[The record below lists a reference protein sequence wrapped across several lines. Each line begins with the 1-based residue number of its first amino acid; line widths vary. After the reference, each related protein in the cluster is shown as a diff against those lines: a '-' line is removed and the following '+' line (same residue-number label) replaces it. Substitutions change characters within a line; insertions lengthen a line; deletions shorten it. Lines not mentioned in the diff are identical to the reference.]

1 MEINSH
7 LLNLLNGTTDP
18 ILSINESDEIIY
30 HNDTLTDLLK
40 LDKDAIKKKGLL
52 KLIHVDDLDIGKKY
66 LKSLKSNPDQYIT
79 EKFRFI
85 SCSGNI
91 IHLNWNGIFSS
102 KENITTIFG
111 RLCEDYSSEDA
122 LGDARRLARVG
133 MWEYH
138 VETNFFKWD
147 RQVFEIYELSETTEI
162 NLHRMK
168 QFFRKESLGTFEAK
182 LKALIDHGVSF
193 DEELSFV
200 SGKFKPSTARFIAK
214 AEKSENKTVV
224 KGTIQDLTDV
234 RRIERK
240 AEDYQEAVD
249 KSSIVSITD
258 RYGVITEVNDRFC
271 EISKYSRPELI
282 GKTHNIINSGFHGNE
297 FWQQMWE
304 QITKGEV
311 WTGEL
316 QNKAKD
322 GSIFWVDTTII
333 PFKNSI
339 GRIYQY
345 LAIQRDFTENKK
357 LNEELMVSEK
367 LSSIGEISAQIL
379 HEVMTPL
386 SIISLSIENL
396 EDDIGDLE
404 VDANQLKP
412 IRTNLT
418 EIKMNY
424 EKIEEIFENMR
435 SILVRKNSGAPTA
448 VPVRETLEKSLSL
461 VKAKLKSKD
470 IHVKYDNVADNIN
483 IKCTQSD
490 LSQVFLN
497 LINNAADAIEKLDD
511 RWIDVKAEVKG
522 SHVSIIFQDSGAGIP
537 EEIRSKI
544 FETLFTTKG
553 ETSGTGLGMGVCKKL
568 IERHLGMIKIDEKA
582 KNTTFV
588 ITFPLHQ

>member
-1 MEINSH
+1 MNINENILKFIKS
-7 LLNLLNGTTDP
+7 TTD
-18 ILSINESDEIIY
+18 IVFSFKGESDY
-30 HNDTLTDLLK
+30 LYLNDMIAKLLK
-40 LDKDAIKKKGLL
+40 VDAESFKSQGHLSFVHSDDIDKA
-52 KLIHVDDLDIGKKY
+52 KKY
-66 LKSLKSNPDQYIT
+66 YKDLKKNSDTFMT

-85 SCSGNI
+85 SKSGDI
-91 IHLNWNGIFSS
+91 THLHWNSIYIAEQDS
-102 KENITTIFG
+102 ITSIG
-111 RLCEDYSSEDA
+111 RVLEEISEDVY
-122 LGDARRLARVG
+122 GDAKKLAKVG
-133 MWEYH
+133 VWEYH
-138 VETNFFKWD
+138 VETNFLKWD
-147 RQVFEIYELSETTEI
+147 NQVFDIYELSESTEI
-162 NLHRMK
+162 NVDRMK
-168 QFFRKESLGTFEAK
+168 QFFRKESLVTFNEN
-182 LKALIDHGVSF
+182 LKQLVEHGATF

-200 SGKFKPSTARFIAK
+200 SGKFKPSTARFVAK
-214 AEKSENKTVV
+214 AEKVDNRTIV

-271 EISKYSRPELI
+271 EISKFSRPELI
-282 GKTHNIINSGFHGNE
+282 GKTHSLICASYHDQD
-297 FWQQMWE
+297 FWKDMWE

-311 WTGEL
+311 WTGEI

-322 GSIFWVDTTII
+322 GSMFWVDTTII

-345 LAIQRDFTENKK
+345 LSIQRDFTENKK

-396 EDDIGDLE
+396 EDDIEDLE
-404 VDANQLKP
+404 VDAAQVNP

-435 SILVRKNSGAPTA
+435 SILVRKNSGEPTS
-448 VPVRETLEKSLSL
+448 VPVRDTLEKSLSL
-461 VKAKLKSKD
+461 VKAKLKSRD
-470 IHVKYDNVADNIN
+470 VHVKYEKVPDNIN
-483 IKCTQSD
+483 IKTTQSD

-497 LINNAADAIEKLDD
+497 LVNNSSDAIEKMSD
-511 RWIDVKAEVKG
+511 RWIDVKAEVSG
-522 SHVSIIFQDSGAGIP
+522 SHVIITFQDSGPGIP
-537 EEIRSKI
+537 QEIRERI
-544 FETLFTTKG
+544 FDTLFTTKG
-553 ETSGTGLGMGVCKKL
+553 EAAGTGLGMGVCKKL
-568 IERHLGMIKIDEKA
+568 IERHLGTITIDEKA
-582 KNTTFV
+582 ANTTFI

>member
-1 MEINSH
+1 MNINENILKFIKS
-7 LLNLLNGTTDP
+7 TTD
-18 ILSINESDEIIY
+18 IVFSFKGESDY
-30 HNDTLTDLLK
+30 LYLNDMIAKLLK
-40 LDKDAIKKKGLL
+40 VDAEAFKSQGHLSFIHLD
-52 KLIHVDDLDIGKKY
+52 DIDKAKKY
-66 LKSLKSNPDQYIT
+66 YKDLKTNSDTFMT

-85 SCSGNI
+85 SKSGDI
-91 IHLNWNGIFSS
+91 THLHWNSIYISEQDS
-102 KENITTIFG
+102 ITSIG
-111 RLCEDYSSEDA
+111 RVLEEISDDVY
-122 LGDARRLARVG
+122 GDAKKLAKVG
-133 MWEYH
+133 VWEFH
-138 VETNFFKWD
+138 VETNFLKWD
-147 RQVFEIYELSETTEI
+147 NQVFDIYELSESTEI
-162 NLHRMK
+162 NVDRMK
-168 QFFRKESLGTFEAK
+168 QFFRKESLVTFNEK
-182 LKALIDHGVSF
+182 LNQLVEHGATF

-200 SGKFKPSTARFIAK
+200 SGKFKPSTARFVAK
-214 AEKSENKTVV
+214 AEKVDDRTIV

-271 EISKYSRPELI
+271 EISKFSRPELI
-282 GKTHNIINSGFHGNE
+282 GKTHSLICASYHDQD
-297 FWQQMWE
+297 FWKDMWE

-311 WTGEL
+311 WTGEI

-322 GSIFWVDTTII
+322 GSMFWVDTTII

-345 LAIQRDFTENKK
+345 LSIQRDFTENKK

-396 EDDIGDLE
+396 EDDIEDLK
-404 VDANQLKP
+404 VDAAQVNP

-435 SILVRKNSGAPTA
+435 SILVRKNSGEPTS
-448 VPVRETLEKSLSL
+448 VPVRDTLEKSLSL
-461 VKAKLKSKD
+461 VKAKLKSRD
-470 IHVKYDNVADNIN
+470 VHVKYEKVPDNIN
-483 IKCTQSD
+483 IKTTQSD

-497 LINNAADAIEKLDD
+497 LVNNSSDAIEKMSD
-511 RWIDVKAEVKG
+511 RWIDVKAEVSG
-522 SHVSIIFQDSGAGIP
+522 SHVIITFQDSGPGIP
-537 EEIRSKI
+537 QEIRERI
-544 FETLFTTKG
+544 FDTLFTTKG
-553 ETSGTGLGMGVCKKL
+553 EAAGTGLGMGVCKKL
-568 IERHLGMIKIDEKA
+568 IERHLGTITIDEKA
-582 KNTTFV
+582 ANTTFI